1 MRAKTG
7 RYNPAPLRLRRG
19 RRFLGSLGAVAL
31 IFVAVS
37 PVPVDDLY
45 RARTFV
51 TGQGETNRGRGF
63 ALCLEDVLV
72 KLSGDPSLLG
82 DARLPP
88 LKARAG
94 DFVAAFH
101 YRDRMA
107 GIPVHDEQ
115 GTRERPYD
123 LYVAF
128 DHAAIDAALH
138 GLGREPWRTRPRVAV
153 LLGVQDARARY
164 VLASDG
170 GRGLGQRQSLAE
182 TAARRGLPL
191 VLPDSAILGRRGVT
205 YSRLAAGEESPLAAA
220 AKDAGGDVA
229 LVGTL
234 AWSEPL
240 LGWVAEW
247 RLDWQG
253 KSHRWLIRGV
263 SFDDAF
269 RNAVDGAELI
279 LSGHGEPR

>member
-1 MRAKTG
+1 M
-7 RYNPAPLRLRRG
+7 
-19 RRFLGSLGAVAL
+19 LGSLWAVAL
-31 IFVAVS
+31 ISVAAS

-45 RARTFV
+45 RARAFV

-82 DARLPP
+82 DTRLAA
-88 LKARAG
+88 LKAHAV

-128 DHAAIDAALH
+128 DHAAIDTALR
-138 GLGREPWRTRPRVAV
+138 GLGRQPWRVRPRVAV
-153 LLGVQDARARY
+153 MLGVQDARARY

-170 GRGLGQRQSLAE
+170 DRGLGQRQSLAE
-182 TAARRGLPL
+182 IATRRGLPF
-191 VLPDSAILGRRGVT
+191 VLPSSTILGRRGVT
-205 YSRLAAGEESPLAAA
+205 YSRLAAGEALPLAAA

-229 LVGTL
+229 LIGTL
-234 AWSEPL
+234 VWSEPL
-240 LGWVAEW
+240 LGWVADW

-253 KSHRWLIRGV
+253 KTHRWRIRGV

-269 RNAVDGAELI
+269 RNAVDGAELL